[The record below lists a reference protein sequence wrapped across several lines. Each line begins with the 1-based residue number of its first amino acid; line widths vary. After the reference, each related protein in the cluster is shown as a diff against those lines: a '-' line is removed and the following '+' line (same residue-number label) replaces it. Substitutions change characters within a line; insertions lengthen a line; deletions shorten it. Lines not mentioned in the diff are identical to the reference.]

1 MSVVIA
7 PSVQRVQEFPA
18 HRFRQGRRTA
28 YSFVM
33 SLGEIDGFLP
43 ERLDEKVIDHA
54 NRKLTISH
62 ARDIEKYLDDHAET
76 WVLGALMLGIAP
88 DAVEFKPFQVSDGW
102 EQNEDHPIAGTLEI
116 RLDRKS
122 SLRIFDG
129 QHRRWALRQTLI
141 GSNSQKEDPEF
152 LRSASLPVVLYE
164 EDDIGALRQMF
175 ADAAKAKPIERN
187 TVTQFD
193 RQDPFNVAALELT
206 RQSRLFRTGRVEMEK
221 STVSRT
227 EPRLLAIN
235 QLATILKTLRVGY
248 GGRVSRERMAEAA
261 LEQDALNAT
270 CLAWSD
276 EFLVAAR
283 AEYHALANGTLKNT
297 DIPRLRR
304 ETFAVTVPIMRVMA
318 GCYFQWSREFGE
330 DWRPLATW
338 LRQANL
344 KANPED
350 ASNSIPAQAGMLHPN
365 GSLSSRDQGLRE
377 TIRLTMQK
385 AVNAYRGSDRS
396 G

>member
-1 MSVVIA
+1 MSVVTT
-7 PSVQRVQEFPA
+7 PSVQRVQQFPA

-43 ERLDEKVIDHA
+43 ERLDEKVIDEA

-62 ARDIEKYLDDHAET
+62 AQDIEKYLDDHAET

-88 DAVEFKPFQVSDGW
+88 DAVEFKPFTVSEGW
-102 EQNEDHPIAGTLEI
+102 GPDEEHPIAGTLEI
-116 RLDRKS
+116 RLDRKGT
-122 SLRIFDG
+122 LRIFDG
-129 QHRRWALRQTLI
+129 QHRRWALRQALT
-141 GSNSQKEDPEF
+141 GPNSQKQDAEF
-152 LRSASLPVVLYE
+152 LRSASLPIVLYE

-175 ADAAKAKPIERN
+175 ADAAQAKPIERN
-187 TVTQFD
+187 TVTRFD
-193 RQDPFNVAALELT
+193 LQDPFNVAALKLT
-206 RQSRLFRTGRVEMEK
+206 QQSRLFGTDRVEMEK

-235 QLATILKTLRVGY
+235 QLAAILKTLRVGY
-248 GGRVSRERMAEAA
+248 GGRVSRERMADAA
-261 LEQDALNAT
+261 LAQDALNTT

-283 AEYHALANGTLKNT
+283 EEYDWLANGDLKNT
-297 DIPRLRR
+297 DIPHLRR

-318 GCYFQWSREFGE
+318 GCFFQWMKDVGD

-344 KANPED
+344 QANPED
-350 ASNSIPAQAGMLHPN
+350 APNSIPAQAGMLVN
-365 GSLSSRDQGLRE
+365 GSLSSRDQGLRKTIGLIMQE
-377 TIRLTMQK
+377 TVEASRDSEAT
-385 AVNAYRGSDRS
+385 
-396 G
+396 